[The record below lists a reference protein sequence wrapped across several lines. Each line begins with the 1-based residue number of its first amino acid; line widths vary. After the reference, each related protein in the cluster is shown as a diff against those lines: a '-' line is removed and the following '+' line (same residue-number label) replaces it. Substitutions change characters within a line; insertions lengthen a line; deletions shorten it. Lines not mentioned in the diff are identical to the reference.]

1 MFIALIFSSIYLS
14 LFDLKYHRISNKA
27 LGSLF
32 FLFLALSFS
41 ENSPLQI
48 VNGLLLFIFLLLGYR
63 FGLGAGDVKLTLLL
77 SIFFLPTTFSGVNQL
92 ITGFVAVSASLI
104 AINRIRGRSL
114 SDSMA
119 MAPAICAAFIW
130 CAR

>member
-1 MFIALIFSSIYLS
+1 MFIALIFASIYLS
-14 LFDLKYHRISNKA
+14 LFDLKYHRISNKV

-32 FLFLALSFS
+32 FFFLTLGFL
-41 ENSPLQI
+41 EKSPLR
-48 VNGLLLFIFLLLGYR
+48 VFNTFLFFIFLLLGYR
-63 FGLGAGDVKLTLLL
+63 LGLGAGDVKLTLLL

-92 ITGFVAVSASLI
+92 LTGFVAVSASLI
-104 AINRIRGRSL
+104 ALNRIRGRSL
-114 SDSMA
+114 YDSMA